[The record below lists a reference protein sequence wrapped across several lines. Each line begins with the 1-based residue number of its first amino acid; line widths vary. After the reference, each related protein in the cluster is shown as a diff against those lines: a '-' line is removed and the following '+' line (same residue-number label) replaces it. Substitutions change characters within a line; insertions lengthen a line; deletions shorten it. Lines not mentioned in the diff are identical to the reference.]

1 MKRVVRN
8 SRCSWIVVKVAQI
21 NYVSRNQL
29 HCTANLNF
37 GLMRKKAKHCWALST
52 NFLFLFSWY
61 FFLIMFC
68 FLLNWRKN
76 SNYFKIAVWWSD
88 SMKGKFRGFTFT
100 NFHFSPLKK
109 PWSWT
114 LGTLECFSCAI
125 SSTLSTSSAKCFSS
139 IDFWAVFSWAME
151 LKL

>member
-1 MKRVVRN
+1 M
-8 SRCSWIVVKVAQI
+8 AQI

-37 GLMRKKAKHCWALST
+37 GLMCKKAKHCWALST

-76 SNYFKIAVWWSD
+76 SNYFKIAVWQSD
-88 SMKGKFRGFTFT
+88 STKRNFRGFIFTDTSYLFCRRLLRPAYNTF
-100 NFHFSPLKK
+100 LKTGFK
-109 PWSWT
+109 YQNVVISGIRRTHEIYEIINSDTCQSQFT
-114 LGTLECFSCAI
+114 LYTSMWDTL
-125 SSTLSTSSAKCFSS
+125 
-139 IDFWAVFSWAME
+139 
-151 LKL
+151 